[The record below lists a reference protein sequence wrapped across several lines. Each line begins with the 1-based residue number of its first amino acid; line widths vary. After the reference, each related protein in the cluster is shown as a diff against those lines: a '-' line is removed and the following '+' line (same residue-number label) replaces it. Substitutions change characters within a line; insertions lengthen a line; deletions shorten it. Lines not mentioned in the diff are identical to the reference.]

1 MKEYDDFI
9 CASEIFTQPKNRY
22 YYLFSKGVYTSV
34 VRERAGRENV
44 VLVEID
50 GVFQFES

>member
-1 MKEYDDFI
+1 M

-22 YYLFSKGVYTSV
+22 YYLFSKGGYTTAV
-34 VRERAGRENV
+34 QERAKRENV

-50 GVFQFES
+50 DLFELEA